1 MMDITHDLI
10 RATVSPNAFAAA
22 QAYVRAGRV
31 RALQADPDHNRISA
45 KVQGSASKPYC
56 QTIEIGASK
65 AGKPVVHGD
74 CTCPVGFNCKHVAA
88 VLLAQRAASAP
99 TPPVLEPQPA
109 ESAEWQLPELRPVGP
124 RAFALQH
131 VPARVTAA
139 EEAEPLV
146 PTAPVLAP
154 ALAAWLRD
162 LATDAASDNEAY
174 PEGVYKRLFY
184 VLNARIPAGGR
195 APVLA
200 VVPTASDVKRDGT
213 ISQSHSTPDPHQ
225 LANGATPPKY
235 LRPSDR
241 TILRH
246 LNGQVLD
253 ERHGDPEQALRQ
265 VIATGRARLG
275 GFPGVAAR
283 EGAPRDAVLEW
294 QMEPDGSQRP
304 ALVVPEGGAPVLLPA
319 PWYVDAA
326 SGELGPLTIGVSP
339 TLLRRLLNAPAVLP
353 SQVGAVRDGLAEK
366 LPALSLPVPR
376 ELPHGGKLA
385 GKPTPH
391 VGLRRL
397 IDTNYYDLERRF
409 GGAELIL
416 SFRYGAV
423 LVPPAHQEAEI
434 VHAGTRFDLVRHVS
448 AEASAHAILG
458 KVGFVPLRRALPWG
472 SLPGDRDRL
481 VLKTEQPM
489 TAWLE
494 FMLTGLPMLRDL
506 GWEVEVSDDFP
517 HRLVEPTGPLQ
528 AELREGSGIDWFD
541 FDLGVLVG
549 EERIDLAPALIN
561 MLSREDNL
569 AFLRSLRTEEVPA
582 GRKLMVPLPDGRRIA
597 LELVQ
602 IKSMLLTLLDLFSGG
617 GIEAKHGRLTV
628 SRHNAAEMAA
638 LEQSGMAAGLVWRGG
653 EALRTLGRLL
663 RDRGGIGEVAVPDWF
678 AASLRPYQQRGV
690 DWLQFLREAGLAG
703 VLADDMGLGKTVQ
716 TLAHLAVEKQAG
728 RLTAPAL
735 VICPTSVVGNW
746 AREAERFAPQLRVLP
761 LQGSDRKERF
771 GRIGDSDLVIS
782 TYPLMTRDYD
792 VLTAQDWHTVIL
804 DEAQTVKNPGA
815 SMAQAVR
822 QLRAGQRICLTGT
835 PMENHLGELWALF
848 DFMMPG
854 FLGSQLDFGR
864 RFRTPVEKNG
874 DAVVH
879 AALAK
884 RVAPFLLRR
893 TKGEVAADLP
903 PRTEIV
909 ENVQMQAAQRAV
921 YEAIRLAMHARVQQ
935 AIAEQGLAKSGIV
948 ILDALLKMRQA
959 CCDPRLLKIA
969 GTTTKK
975 AGSAKLERL
984 LELLVTLLEEGRS
997 ILLFSQFTSML
1008 ALIEDSIKTLGI
1020 DFVTLTGDT
1029 KDRRTPVDEFQA
1041 GKVKL
1046 FLISLKAGGVG
1057 LNLTAADTVIHYDPW
1072 WNPAVENQATDRA
1085 HRIGQTKSVFVHRLI
1100 TENSIE
1106 EKMEVLKARKSALAD
1121 GILSGAG
1128 ASALRITEDDV
1139 QMLFG

>member
-10 RATVSPNAFAAA
+10 RATVSANAYAAA

-31 RALQADPDHNRISA
+31 RALQADPEHNRISA
-45 KVQGSASKPYC
+45 KVQGSASKPYA
-56 QTIEIGASK
+56 QMIEIGASR

-88 VLLAQRAASAP
+88 VLMAHRAASAP
-99 TPPVLEPQPA
+99 AVPAPQPDA
-109 ESAEWQLPELRPVGP
+109 SEDDRWQMREIGNVGGK
-124 RAFALQH
+124 RIFALQQAPERITA
-131 VPARVTAA
+131 PAPAETAG
-139 EEAEPLV
+139 
-146 PTAPVLAP
+146 PVLAP
-154 ALAAWLRD
+154 ALAAWLHG
-162 LATDAASDNEAY
+162 LEADAAADSEDY

-184 VLNARIPAGGR
+184 MLSQQKQTATG
-195 APVLA
+195 APLLHVALVSA
-200 VVPTASDVKRDGT
+200 DVKRDGT
-213 ISQSHSTPDPHQ
+213 ISQNHSNPNAYQ
-225 LANGATPPKY
+225 LMHGATIPKY

-241 TILRH
+241 AILP
-246 LNGQVLD
+246 LVNGTTLD
-253 ERHGDPEQALRQ
+253 ERGGNPEQALRQ
-265 VIATGRARLG
+265 IFATGRARVG
-275 GFPGVAAR
+275 SFPGIEAR
-283 EGAPRDAVLEW
+283 EGAARDGALEW
-294 QMEPDGSQRP
+294 LMEPDGAQRP
-304 ALVVPEGGAPVLLPA
+304 ALSVPAGGVAFLLPA
-319 PWYVDAA
+319 PWYIDTAT
-326 SGELGPLTIGVSP
+326 GEIGTLNIGVP
-339 TLLRRLLNAPAVLP
+339 PLLLRRLLNAPPVLP
-353 SQVGAVRDGLAEK
+353 GQVAMVREALAEK
-366 LPALSLPVPR
+366 LPTMNLPVPR

-385 GKPTPH
+385 GKPVPH
-391 VGLRRL
+391 IRLRRL
-397 IDTNYYDLERRF
+397 ADTNYYDFERRF
-409 GGAELIL
+409 GGADVTL
-416 SFRYGAV
+416 SFRYGPV
-423 LVPPAHQEAEI
+423 LVPPGHAETEL
-434 VHAGTRFDLVRHVS
+434 VHEGERFELVRHVS
-448 AEASAHAILG
+448 AEASAHAILS
-458 KVGFVPLRRALPWG
+458 KTGFVPLRRALPWG
-472 SLPGDRDRL
+472 SVPGDRDRL
-481 VLKTEQPM
+481 VPKTENPAG
-489 TAWLE
+489 AWMD
-494 FMLTGLPMLRDL
+494 FMLASLPMLRGL
-506 GWEVEVSDDFP
+506 GWEVAIDEDFP
-517 HRLVEPTGPLQ
+517 HRLIEPTGPMH

-549 EERIDLAPALIN
+549 EERVDLAPALVA
-561 MLSREDNL
+561 MLSRAEHL
-569 AFLRSLRTEEVPA
+569 PMLRSLRNQEVEA
-582 GRKLMVPLPDGRRIA
+582 GRKLVLPLPDGRRIA
-597 LELVQ
+597 LELAS

-617 GIEAKHGRLTV
+617 GIETKHGRLTV

-638 LEQSGMAAGLVWRGG
+638 LEQAGLAAGLVWRGG
-653 EALRTLGRLL
+653 EALRALGRQLH
-663 RDRGGIGEVAVPDWF
+663 DRGGIGEAAVPDWF

-716 TLAHLAVEKQAG
+716 TLAHLAIEKQAG

-746 AREAERFAPQLRVLP
+746 AREAERFTPQLRVLP

-771 GRIGDSDLVIS
+771 GRIAESDLVIS

-854 FLGSQLDFGR
+854 FLGSQQDFGR
-864 RFRTPVEKNG
+864 RFRTPVEKGG
-874 DAVVH
+874 DAAVH

-893 TKGEVAADLP
+893 NKSEVAADLP

-909 ENVQMQAAQRAV
+909 ENVQMQAPQRAV
-921 YEAIRLAMHARVQQ
+921 YEAIRMAMHARVQQ

-959 CCDPRLLKIA
+959 CCDPRLLKIS
-969 GTTTKK
+969 GTTAKK

-984 LELLVTLLEEGRS
+984 MELLTTLLEEGRS

-1008 ALIEDSIKTLGI
+1008 ALIEEALKPLGI
-1020 DFVTLTGDT
+1020 EYVMLTGDT
-1029 KDRRTPVDEFQA
+1029 VDRRKPVDRFQA
-1041 GKVKL
+1041 GRVKL

-1106 EKMEVLKARKSALAD
+1106 EKMEVLKARKSALAE

-1128 ASALRITEDDV
+1128 ANALRMTEDDV
-1139 QMLFG
+1139 AMLFS